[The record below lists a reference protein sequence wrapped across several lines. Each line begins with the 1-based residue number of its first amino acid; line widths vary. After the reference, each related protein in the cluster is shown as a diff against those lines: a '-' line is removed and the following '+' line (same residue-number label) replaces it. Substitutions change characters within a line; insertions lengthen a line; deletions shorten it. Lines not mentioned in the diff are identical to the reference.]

1 MNTFFKV
8 IAWFGL
14 VLFSLGAIIAFYG
27 STVFLLAEP
36 GEIGVL
42 FEYMFAMWFGIPG
55 IVFMIIG
62 GLISKPRKFWLVCI
76 VAGLFYI
83 VSFFEIYLG
92 FPGRIHSGQTGFMLK
107 EISFSIL
114 PGLVAILEGIWL
126 RRKDTNS
133 NGRPLF
139 DGTA

>member
-8 IAWFGL
+8 IAWIGAAL
-14 VLFSLGAIIAFYG
+14 LTLGAIISFWTSWAF
-27 STVFLLAEP
+27 FLAEP
-36 GEIGVL
+36 GEMGVD
-42 FEYMFAMWFGIPG
+42 FGHHYAILLSIPG

-126 RRKDTNS
+126 RRKITDS